1 MGLDVPAHY
10 PFVIEG
16 SIKFVSVAFF
26 FVPAQ
31 VGVSEGTYAI
41 LFGTLGLAAAGGGGV
56 SLAFIR
62 RLRTLA
68 VAAVGLV
75 ALALLSAGPVRW

>member
-26 FVPAQ
+26 SFPHRSVSPKVPMP
-31 VGVSEGTYAI
+31 
-41 LFGTLGLAAAGGGGV
+41 FCLAPSAWRPRGGV

>member
-1 MGLDVPAHY
+1 MLFLAGLGILIFLVVELDVNEILRLIARTGLN
-10 PFVIEG
+10 FV
-16 SIKFVSVAFF
+16 V
-26 FVPAQ
+26 
-31 VGVSEGTYAI
+31 I
-41 LFGTLGLAAAGGGGV
+41 LLIYGGCQAARAAAAGV

-75 ALALLSAGPVRW
+75 AIPVLSSGEGKR